1 MLLSLAGFGAG
12 SLVVFSFGVCEDV
25 RLQVGRLSKFFV
37 AAIKRTHVRA
47 VSSVNTHMCAQVK
60 VQREPLATALECA
73 LERRGTELILLQAS
87 VWLTENLPSTNAGIS
102 VENDIVLKL
111 LVYISIKKM

>member
-1 MLLSLAGFGAG
+1 MLLSLAGFGG
-12 SLVVFSFGVCEDV
+12 DSLVVFSFGMCEDV

-37 AAIKRTHVRA
+37 AAIKRTHVWA

-73 LERRGTELILLQAS
+73 LERRETELILLQAQTS
-87 VWLTENLPSTNAGIS
+87 LTENLPSTFAGIS
-102 VENDIVLKL
+102 FEYGIVCT
-111 LVYISIKKM
+111 